1 MPSNMTSREV
11 DDISVVALSGRIV
24 FGDESD
30 ALRAKLNSLIA
41 EGKQRIV
48 LNMKNI
54 EYIDSAGLG
63 ILIAAHLSAKTHGGS
78 LRLCDLG
85 RKFLEVLRMTK
96 LTEVFEVCS
105 TEAAAVASF
114 SK

>member
-1 MPSNMTSREV
+1 VSSNMISREV

-30 ALRAKLNSLIA
+30 ALRAKMNSLIA
-41 EGKQRIV
+41 EGKQRII

-63 ILIAAHLSAKTHGGS
+63 ILIAAHLSAKTHGAS

-85 RKFLEVLRMTK
+85 SKFLEVLRMTK
-96 LTEVFEVCS
+96 LTEVFQVSS

>member
-1 MPSNMTSREV
+1 MTSRE

-30 ALRAKLNSLIA
+30 ALRAKMNSLIA
-41 EGKQRIV
+41 AGKQRIV

-63 ILIAAHLSAKTHGGS
+63 ILIAAHLSASTHGGS
-78 LRLCDLG
+78 LRLCHLG
-85 RKFLEVLRMTK
+85 SKFLEVLRMTK
-96 LTEVFEVCS
+96 LMEVFQVCS
-105 TEAAAVASF
+105 TEAAAIASF
-114 SK
+114 SE